1 MQTTKLFNKSMKN
14 VGKTLFYGYSTV
26 SGIIEKKVSRNK
38 EIKVRYFLVAKVK
51 DIYHYGISLIEKENI
66 ILRPCTNDASYKSG
80 TNILKELI
88 DLKDLIMGNLPN
100 INQTLCI
107 F

>member
-1 MQTTKLFNKSMKN
+1 MKERHF
-14 VGKTLFYGYSTV
+14 FYGYLTV
-26 SGIIEKKVSRNK
+26 CGVIEKKVSRNR
-38 EIKVRYFLVAKVK
+38 EIKVRYFLVAQIK
-51 DIYHYGISLIEKENI
+51 DMYHYGISLLEKENI
-66 ILRPCTNDASYKSG
+66 ILHPCTNDSSYKSG

-88 DLKDLIMGNLPN
+88 ELKDFIMEDLIN